1 MDRVIG
7 GVLGL
12 CAGIAVV
19 AVSATKGIPVT
30 QALWRAAA
38 AVLVGYWIGRLIFG
52 PAGLSV
58 VKEAA
63 GPVPPEPP
71 AAAEGKPP
79 APGAPAG
86 PKAK

>member
-19 AVSATKGIPVT
+19 VVGTTKGIPLG
-30 QALWRAAA
+30 QSLWRAAV
-38 AVLVGYWIGRLIFG
+38 AVLLGYWIGRLIFG

-71 AAAEGKPP
+71 PAAGTPP

>member
-19 AVSATKGIPVT
+19 ALSVTKGIPVRDC
-30 QALWRAAA
+30 LWRAAV
-38 AVLVGYWIGRLIFG
+38 AVLLGYWIGKLIFG
-52 PAGLSV
+52 PLGLSV
-58 VKEAA
+58 AREAA
-63 GPVPPEPP
+63 GPVPPEAPP
-71 AAAEGKPP
+71 PSEKPP
-79 APGAPAG
+79 APGAPQG

>member
-12 CAGIAVV
+12 CAGITVV
-19 AVSATKGIPVT
+19 VVSAMKGIPVT
-30 QALWRAAA
+30 HALWRSAL
-38 AVLVGYWIGRLIFG
+38 AVLAGYWIGKLIFG

-71 AAAEGKPP
+71 PAAEGKPP